1 MLIADPLTAEHVL
14 RNTSYYRLSAYTFSF
29 EVLDTDGSRTHKFN
43 PGTTFSEVKTL
54 YDFDKSLRQIIFNAV
69 SELEI
74 ALRSRICLELSNH
87 HGSPFFY
94 TDKANYTDKNRF
106 HQFEDIYI
114 EIANSNREIFIVK
127 FREKYS
133 NGYLPFWHL
142 IEVLTF
148 GQVSYFFKSL
158 NSVNQSVVS
167 KSIQLN
173 RKFLRSW
180 IDHISYLR
188 NLCAHHSRLWNRR
201 LTKAPKKTKIS
212 KQLEDSKLSESM
224 FVLAKLL
231 HSCDLP
237 ISFIGEVEDLVTQY
251 PDVSL
256 SAMGFTNIRPSDIYE
271 LIGA

>member
-1 MLIADPLTAEHVL
+1 
-14 RNTSYYRLSAYTFSF
+14 
-29 EVLDTDGSRTHKFN
+29 
-43 PGTTFSEVKTL
+43 
-54 YDFDKSLRQIIFNAV
+54 
-69 SELEI
+69 
-74 ALRSRICLELSNH
+74 
-87 HGSPFFY
+87 
-94 TDKANYTDKNRF
+94 
-106 HQFEDIYI
+106 
-114 EIANSNREIFIVK
+114 
-127 FREKYS
+127 
-133 NGYLPFWHL
+133 
-142 IEVLTF
+142 
-148 GQVSYFFKSL
+148 
-158 NSVNQSVVS
+158 
-167 KSIQLN
+167 
-173 RKFLRSW
+173 RSW